1 MKIDLTTKTAAL
13 NYLRSL
19 DPSTEVELPGAY
31 ESKPN
36 SAAADAVAVFTD
48 ESPNAW
54 AASMNRWE
62 WTAGE
67 LATALVIGRTA
78 TVTEEGTEAEIV
90 EIHPDGDISVRFSDG
105 EEGSYSL
112 SEIEL

>member
-1 MKIDLTTKTAAL
+1 MTTITNTFQNIDLTTKTSAL

-19 DPSTEVELPGAY
+19 DPFTEIELPGAY

-36 SAAADAVAVFTD
+36 NPVADAVAVIAD

-54 AASMNRWE
+54 ATTMNRWA

-67 LATALVIGRTA
+67 LVEAVLVR
-78 TVTEEGTEAEIV
+78 
-90 EIHPDGDISVRFSDG
+90 
-105 EEGSYSL
+105 L
-112 SEIEL
+112 

>member
-1 MKIDLTTKTAAL
+1 MKIDLTTKNAAL

-19 DPSTEVELPGAY
+19 DAATEIELPGAY

-36 SAAADAVAVFTD
+36 SAAADAVAVITD

-54 AASMNRWE
+54 ATSMNRWE

-67 LATALVIGRTA
+67 LAEAVVLGRSV
-78 TVTEEGTEAEIV
+78 TVTEEGMEAEIV
-90 EIHPDGDISVRFSDG
+90 KIHPDGDLYVRFEDG

-112 SEIEL
+112 NEIEL